1 MEIIMTKKS
10 TVGNL
15 MLLVAAI
22 IWGSAFVAQ
31 ESGAQYVGA
40 FTFNGLR
47 FLIGGAVLIPAIRIN
62 NFKSKK
68 KGTFAPMTK
77 ADWKALLFSGISCGV
92 ALALASY
99 FQQWGLESTSAGKA
113 GFITAL
119 YIMFVPIIGLF
130 FKRKTPIAFWGCIV
144 VAVIGFYFLCIHG
157 DLSLDMGDALMLV
170 CSILFSIH
178 IILIDKFSHTCDGIK
193 LSCVQFLTVGVICTI
208 LMFVFEQPSWENI
221 SKAAFSI
228 AYTGIFSCG
237 IAFTLQVLGQ
247 KRTHP
252 AIATLIMS
260 LESVFS
266 LITGMIFNFSANV
279 PTVREAIG
287 SALIFAAVIAA
298 QMLPQTSEKKTDNKE
313 SDYETR

>member
-1 MEIIMTKKS
+1 MTKKT

-68 KGTFAPMTK
+68 TGTFAPMTK
-77 ADWKALLFSGISCGV
+77 AEWKALLFGGISCGV

-130 FKRKTPIAFWGCIV
+130 FKRKTPLAFWGCIGL
-144 VAVIGFYFLCIHG
+144 AILGFYFLCIHG
-157 DLSLDMGDALMLV
+157 DLSLDMGDALVLV
-170 CSILFSIH
+170 SSILFSIH
-178 IILIDKFSHTCDGIK
+178 IILIDKFSQTCNGIK
-193 LSCVQFLTVGVICTI
+193 LSCIQFLTVGVICTV
-208 LMFVFEQPSWENI
+208 LMFIFERPSWESI

-237 IAFTLQVLGQ
+237 IAFTLQILGQ
-247 KRTHP
+247 RRTHP

-260 LESVFS
+260 LEAVFS

-279 PTVREAIG
+279 PTFREAVG
-287 SALIFAAVIAA
+287 SALIFLAVMVA
-298 QMLPQTSEKKTDNKE
+298 QLLPQASDKKTDNKE
-313 SDYETR
+313 THYETR